1 MTEIEKI
8 RKAEKKSH
16 EEMYTRY
23 ELFKKGSWLEKP
35 VKTVMDLL
43 PLIEEKK
50 SINIL
55 DLGCGVGRN
64 AISIAQ
70 YYKDFNCKID
80 AVDLLEVAIK
90 KLNYYSIYYGVDS
103 MINGI
108 TSSIED
114 YNISSNKYDLLIAVS
129 VLEHLNSIDT
139 LLKKLYEIRE
149 GIKINGY
156 ACFICNSNVEE
167 INLLTNKNLSPQFER
182 IFSDKELDNMIIEV
196 FKDFELLKRTLKRQ
210 TYNIPREKEIIKM
223 NTDVVTYVLKKRY

>member
-43 PLIEEKK
+43 PLIEEKE

-64 AISIAQ
+64 TISIAQ
-70 YYKDFNCKID
+70 YYKDNNCKID
-80 AVDLLEVAIK
+80 AVDILELKIK
-90 KLNYYSIYYGVDS
+90 KLKYYSIYYGVDS

-114 YNISSNKYDLLIAVS
+114 YNISNNKYDLILAVS

-167 INLLTNKNLSPQFER
+167 INLLTNKNLSPQFECLLT
-182 IFSDKELDNMIIEV
+182 DKELDNMIIEI

-210 TYNIPREKEIIKM
+210 IYNIPREKEIIKM

>member
-35 VKTVMDLL
+35 VKAVMDLL
-43 PLIEEKK
+43 PLIEEKE

-64 AISIAQ
+64 TISIAQ
-70 YYKDFNCKID
+70 YYKDNNCKID
-80 AVDLLEVAIK
+80 AVDLLELAIK
-90 KLNYYSIYYGVDS
+90 KLKNYSIYYGVDS

-114 YNISSNKYDLLIAVS
+114 YNISNNKYDLILAVS

-156 ACFICNSNVEE
+156 VCFICNSNIEE
-167 INLLTNKNLSPQFER
+167 INILTNKNLSPQFEC

-196 FKDFELLKRTLKRQ
+196 FKDFELLKKTLKRQ

-223 NTDVVTYVLKKRY
+223 NTDVVTYVLKKGY

>member
-35 VKTVMDLL
+35 VKAVMDLL
-43 PLIEEKK
+43 PLIEEKE

-64 AISIAQ
+64 TISIAQ
-70 YYKDFNCKID
+70 YYKDNNCKID
-80 AVDLLEVAIK
+80 AVDLLELAIK
-90 KLNYYSIYYGVDS
+90 KLKNYSIYYGVDS

-114 YNISSNKYDLLIAVS
+114 YNISNNKYDLILAVS

-156 ACFICNSNVEE
+156 VCFICNSNIEE
-167 INLLTNKNLSPQFER
+167 INILTNKNLSPQFEC

-196 FKDFELLKRTLKRQ
+196 FKDFELLKKTLKRQ